1 VRIERAGVGVSVGS
15 GRVRTERASVGVS
28 VESGQRDE
36 WVRNERAGVGVSVE
50 SGQSEWAQCG
60 VSESVR
66 GIG

>member
-1 VRIERAGVGVSVGS
+1 M
-15 GRVRTERASVGVS
+15 GVS